1 MGAAPIALT
10 ILRDANTGAGQDPHR
25 PDCGGSTPP
34 SCRDW
39 VASIAAMQ
47 RSLKPQSTGQHRG
60 DPPVY
65 AGVAQQRQQQFRK
78 LPGSPPHGSAS
89 LPVGPISCSRSSN
102 YQSGRLRTA
111 RLQARILPGV
121 PFWACGLTRIA
132 EGPDSESGSLGGASP
147 FMPTN
152 FTAPGLRG
160 NSRPQRLKIAEPSG
174 CKSRGADRRV
184 VNREQQT
191 GSAQTRTALGV
202 QVSPRRLILEWPP
215 VKRAGPRC

>member
-1 MGAAPIALT
+1 MQNTECNSRVNQSPILHSAFFILHSNGRAASN
-10 ILRDANTGAGQDPHR
+10 RQVAGEIP
-25 PDCGGSTPP
+25 
-34 SCRDW
+34 
-39 VASIAAMQ
+39 A
-47 RSLKPQSTGQHRG
+47 
-60 DPPVY
+60 
-65 AGVAQQRQQQFRK
+65 
-78 LPGSPPHGSAS
+78 GSA
-89 LPVGPISCSRSSN
+89 ISS
-102 YQSGRLRTA
+102 
-111 RLQARILPGV
+111 
-121 PFWACGLTRIA
+121 WACGLTRIA

-202 QVSPRRLILEWPP
+202 QVSPRRPFMECKPGKRTGP
-215 VKRAGPRC
+215 VC

>member
-1 MGAAPIALT
+1 
-10 ILRDANTGAGQDPHR
+10 
-25 PDCGGSTPP
+25 
-34 SCRDW
+34 
-39 VASIAAMQ
+39 MQ

-60 DPPVY
+60 DPPFH

-78 LPGSPPHGSAS
+78 LPGNPPHESAS
-89 LPVGPISCSRSSN
+89 LSVGPISCSRSSK
-102 YQSGRLRTA
+102 YQSGRFRTA
-111 RLQARILPGV
+111 RLQVRVLPGA
-121 PFWACGLTRIA
+121 PLSWACGSTRIA

-202 QVSPRRLILEWPP
+202 QISPRRPFLECQPGKRTGP
-215 VKRAGPRC
+215 VC